1 MERRSAS
8 PSKWSTIWLASSV
21 MVLSRSLRVSLYWL
35 ICPAFSNAA
44 EKSFSM
50 SSSTASFPFCIRPD
64 ALMRGPILNTI
75 SPTVIS
81 FSDNPHTSIIAFRP
95 TLGLEF
101 NCFKPWCVSTRFSP
115 MIGTMSD
122 ATLTATKSNKGV
134 S

>member
-1 MERRSAS
+1 MTMERRSAS

-35 ICPAFSNAA
+35 IWLAFSNAA

-95 TLGLEF
+95 VSYTHLDVYKRQVV
-101 NCFKPWCVSTRFSP
+101 CFDHCQYFISGFTQ
-115 MIGTMSD
+115 
-122 ATLTATKSNKGV
+122 
-134 S
+134 